1 MRFTL
6 FAVAIV
12 AALAPATEAVSLN
25 QIDTMFAQSSSQP
38 ALQKSGGEAE
48 PDQEEMPQAL
58 QKSR

>member
-25 QIDTMFAQSSSQP
+25 QIDTMFAQTQGAGANSGSSQP
-38 ALQKSGGEAE
+38 PPAPAG
-48 PDQEEMPQAL
+48 PDGAPGA
-58 QKSR
+58 